1 MTMKAAQTKLNGIQD
16 KGVVNPEQE
25 DREKKLSLIE
35 GLLSKKTCAAIIG
48 LGPEGRSLA
57 LELAADM
64 EVLCFDTDK
73 DSLTRFQSTMNTV
86 LSQLSVMTQSTTFSF
101 AAQVKELE
109 KATVFFINASSD
121 RHLCEIE
128 ALEKLKESLFQ
139 VGPFLKKG
147 DTVIIGSSCYVGCT
161 EELCIPWI
169 ENSSGLKCGDDLHLA
184 YVPLR
189 QMKYPDVKSFY
200 LPLIISSRNK
210 KTLKRVTELIA
221 GLSGISPY
229 IAKSI
234 RHAESMLQQGGLNKS
249 NAQLKAQIG
258 ATSDY
263 WSPI

>member
-1 MTMKAAQTKLNGIQD
+1 MKADQTNMNGTYLNGI
-16 KGVVNPEQE
+16 VNQE
-25 DREKKLSLIE
+25 RKANGTSSSILED
-35 GLLSKKTCAAIIG
+35 LLSKKTCAAVIG

-73 DSLTRFQSTMNTV
+73 DSLSKFQSTMNTV
-86 LSQLSVMTQSTTFSF
+86 LSQLSVMTQSTAFSF

-109 KATVFFINASSD
+109 KANVFFINASSD
-121 RHLCEIE
+121 KHLCEIE
-128 ALEKLKESLFQ
+128 VLEKLKESLYQ

-161 EELCIPWI
+161 EEICIPWI
-169 ENSSGLKCGDDLHLA
+169 EKSSGLKCGEELQLA

-189 QMKYPDVKSFY
+189 PMKYPDAKSFY

-210 KTLKRVTELIA
+210 KTLNRVTELIA

-229 IAKSI
+229 RARSI

-249 NAQLKAQIG
+249 TAQFRAQIK
-258 ATSDY
+258 TSFDY
-263 WSPI
+263 WSPTNP